1 MATLKRRL
9 RRRGEGVPGGTTGEA
24 AALDLSH
31 QTLAKP
37 ETRRGSAET
46 GWCEAA
52 AWRSGARRPDGAA
65 GREPKGAIVLPVF
78 LVLAITDTEQQ
89 LRILTSK
96 TPACRAFLPA
106 STLSD
111 TESVKRDYQSEI
123 RKGENQEQTRAGWLV

>member
-9 RRRGEGVPGGTTGEA
+9 RRRGEGVPDGTAGKA

-37 ETRRGSAET
+37 EPRRDSAET

-65 GREPKGAIVLPVF
+65 GREPKGAIALPVF
-78 LVLAITDTEQQ
+78 IVLAI
-89 LRILTSK
+89 LV
-96 TPACRAFLPA
+96 
-106 STLSD
+106 TLAD
-111 TESVKRDYQSEI
+111 ITVI
-123 RKGENQEQTRAGWLV
+123 

>member
-9 RRRGEGVPGGTTGEA
+9 RRRGEGVPDGTAGEA
-24 AALDLSH
+24 AAFDFSH

-65 GREPKGAIVLPVF
+65 GREPKGAIALPVF
-78 LVLAITDTEQQ
+78 IVLAI
-89 LRILTSK
+89 LV
-96 TPACRAFLPA
+96 TPADIA
-106 STLSD
+106 
-111 TESVKRDYQSEI
+111 VI
-123 RKGENQEQTRAGWLV
+123 